1 MELRSLD
8 ACLHEYAQG
17 NDGCQL
23 ILSPHHGG
31 TIDRSR
37 SNRNRINS
45 KQHRS
50 SPVSSILFCSIDTA
64 RFSGFCQLHCGI
76 LCFSRISVACLFFFL
91 TRHRSHLHN
100 RIGRKIL
107 NDLHEAHLCQSCR
120 TLQKQRHRAGRFNP
134 GVIVTD
140 FL

>member
-17 NDGCQL
+17 NEGCQL

-31 TIDRSR
+31 TIDRNR

-45 KQHRS
+45 KQHRT
-50 SPVSSILFCSIDTA
+50 SPVSSILFLLNRYRQILRILSIA
-64 RFSGFCQLHCGI
+64 LWHFALQPHFS
-76 LCFSRISVACLFFFL
+76 ACLFFFL
-91 TRHRSHLHN
+91 TGHRSHLRN

-140 FL
+140 FF